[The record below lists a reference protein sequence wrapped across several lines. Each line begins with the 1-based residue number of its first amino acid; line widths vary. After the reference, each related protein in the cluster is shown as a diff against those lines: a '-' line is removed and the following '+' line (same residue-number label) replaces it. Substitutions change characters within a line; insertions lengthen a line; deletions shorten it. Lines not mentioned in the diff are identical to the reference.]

1 MTTEDFDPL
10 GGDGVARGLLSAPAF
25 FVRPS
30 THKARLA
37 RSGWSLSALP
47 PEADIRQRIE
57 HVCFCARSGR
67 QRRSGSKPTA
77 RSPDP
82 NAGFSAL
89 GFRDSLS
96 YSADTG
102 LLRKSTRF

>member
-1 MTTEDFDPL
+1 M
-10 GGDGVARGLLSAPAF
+10 
-25 FVRPS
+25 
-30 THKARLA
+30 
-37 RSGWSLSALP
+37 SALP
-47 PEADIRQRIE
+47 PKTDIQQRFE
-57 HVCFCARSGR
+57 PRPLCAKSGR

-77 RSPDP
+77 RNPDP

-89 GFRDSLS
+89 GLRGSLS